1 MLSIFDPS
9 SVFERRKSVK
19 DTMDCVF
26 SPDDIDKLPQTSSL
40 VTKGGLSTINAHE
53 ITIITGT
60 EAARTALFAKMLA
73 ATVIG
78 GGEYPFA
85 NGMTTQLSNGRVLWV
100 DAVNSF
106 EAVAQLTRDLKSQFN
121 ASGSN
126 FRAIALTALGFDQ
139 NYSSIVKKV
148 LNETI
153 LDFEPNL
160 IIVNDLDNLFP
171 NATCNFAKNFVEY
184 MRDYVTKHHAAV
196 CAIGHNLIGKVKK
209 TSGYSGE
216 IMYPIASTVY
226 RVSERSK
233 KNGDITRVACYKTFN
248 KCPSDFS
255 FVINEHNFPQQVDT
269 DVDLTK
275 KTSDNSVNRL
285 EDNKMTTSVNDI
297 LTFPPKNIFKK
308 KLRLRCAK
316 PRGHQLHLFRE
327 ITRKHHKR
335 YSDGGG
341 VKTTIPYL

>member
-1 MLSIFDPS
+1 
-9 SVFERRKSVK
+9 
-19 DTMDCVF
+19 MDCVF
-26 SPDDIDKLPQTSSL
+26 SPEDLDRLPLASSL
-40 VTKGGLSTINAHE
+40 VTKGGLSTINIHE
-53 ITIITGT
+53 ITVITGT

-73 ATVIG
+73 ATVISDG
-78 GGEYPFA
+78 NYPFA
-85 NGMTTQLSNGRVLWV
+85 DDMTTQLANGKVLWI

-106 EAVAQLTRDLKSQFN
+106 EAVAQLTRDLKTQFN

-153 LDFEPNL
+153 LDFSPNL
-160 IIVNDLDNLFP
+160 IIINDLDNLFP
-171 NATCNFAKNFVEY
+171 NATWNFSKNFVEY
-184 MRDYVTKHHAAV
+184 LRDYVATHEAAV

-269 DVDLTK
+269 DMELTK
-275 KTSDNSVNRL
+275 KADSDSVNRL
-285 EDNKMTTSVNDI
+285 ENSKISNCDNKL
-297 LTFPPKNIFKK
+297 LTFPPKKFFKK
-308 KLRLRCAK
+308 KLRLR
-316 PRGHQLHLFRE
+316 RVQSSGQQLQQFRE
-327 ITRKHHKR
+327 ITRKHLKR
-335 YSDGGG
+335 YSAKGGL
-341 VKTTIPYL
+341 KTTIPYL